1 MGYPMKGKTKGVFI
15 MAFFDNLGKKAQNV
29 ASVAGEKAKMAADI
43 AKLNMQIAS
52 EQREIEKDYKTI
64 GEWYM
69 AEYADEAPEAIADV
83 VAAIKA
89 AKEKIAELEEIKE
102 QRKSADENVVHAE
115 GSVVEEHVDEPA
127 AMKICPVCGN
137 ASDGKFCP
145 QCGAPMGE

>member
-1 MGYPMKGKTKGVFI
+1 
-15 MAFFDNLGKKAQNV
+15 MAFFDNLSKKAQDV
-29 ASVAGEKAKMAADI
+29 ASAAGEKAKLAADT

-83 VAAIKA
+83 VAAIRA
-89 AKEKIAELEEIKE
+89 AKEKIAELEDAKE
-102 QRKSADENVVHAE
+102 QRKFGCGDDVIPAE
-115 GSVVEEHVDEPA
+115 GEVSEASSEEA
-127 AMKICPVCGN
+127 APEMKICPVCGN
-137 ASDGKFCP
+137 ASQGKFCP